1 MFSGDVTVSDAI
13 SFIQSFHC
21 YIRRC
26 RTFENRTQFNSV
38 EEHLKHF
45 ILQLLF
51 FCLEK
56 LIKYL
61 RMFSGVVICWEIA
74 AEKFTSINPSVSF
87 YSACQHLKLL
97 GK

>member
-1 MFSGDVTVSDAI
+1 MKSSKRHVVLVSLIFLLKCFSKSC
-13 SFIQSFHC
+13 FIGG
-21 YIRRC
+21 
-26 RTFENRTQFNSV
+26 TFKTLNSAAFN
-38 EEHLKHF
+38 
-45 ILQLLF
+45 F

-56 LIKYL
+56 L
-61 RMFSGVVICWEIA
+61 RRFSGVVICWEIA